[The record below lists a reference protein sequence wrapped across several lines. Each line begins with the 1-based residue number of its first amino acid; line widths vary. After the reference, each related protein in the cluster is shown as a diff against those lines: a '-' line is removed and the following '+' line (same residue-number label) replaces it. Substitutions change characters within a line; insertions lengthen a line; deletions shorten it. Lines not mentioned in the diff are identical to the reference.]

1 MQSNPKKLSSAAAK
15 IWPLE
20 QNGVVFSGPESAK
33 SALEQ
38 NGAISPQNGAVSGSR
53 NLDQK
58 ALNFDW
64 KIYLTSHMLMVDLL
78 AQKDTLLQHYLQDW
92 TWQVDGIL
100 SYELKMQVDEEDDK

>member
-1 MQSNPKKLSSAAAK
+1 MRVQTKQEKLSSTAGQN
-15 IWPLE
+15 WPLE
-20 QNGVVFSGPESAK
+20 RNGAVLSGPETPI

-38 NGAISPQNGAVSGSR
+38 NGAISGSK
-53 NLDQK
+53 NLHQK

-78 AQKDTLLQHYLQDW
+78 AKKDTLIQHYLQDW

-100 SYELKMQVDEEDDK
+100 SCELKMQVDEEDDK